1 MSTQLFVWHHAA
13 PVGSLSLND
22 EGRWSFRYDPGWNAF
37 ALSPHLPIGDV
48 REDLAHQRTVEWFF
62 DNLLPEGTLRLAL
75 ANRAGIR
82 DASAW
87 QLLSSYGQDTA
98 GALSILP
105 NDVTPSE
112 QQVYTPLPVAR
123 LSEMI
128 ERSREGFPLM
138 AQEGAMRMSLAGV
151 QEKIALRFLP
161 DGSFWLAQ
169 GSTPTTHILKPENPN
184 KKYPFCPANEWYCV
198 SLADAVGLKVPRV
211 HLLSAAGHRI
221 YVIDRYDRRETAQ
234 GIRRIHQIDLCQAR
248 NVPPSK
254 KYEDEAGLS
263 AVDLFA
269 IARSC
274 RVPVAAKSAA
284 MSWMAFNYLIGNGD
298 AHAKNVS
305 FLMTGGKP
313 DPAPAYDLL
322 CVDAYHQDRHLTMS
336 IGGMNQAG
344 WVEGC
349 HWDAFALTHAIDPR
363 AMRTALGRLVT
374 TLPAASEQLVDS
386 SVLTPDERDWLRSHV
401 APVLKERIGFVAA
414 ALAEPIHKDF
424 RALQSRR
431 DVVPE
436 DVLEAIQTAAH
447 SRDKPV

>member
-1 MSTQLFVWHHAA
+1 MSTQLFVWHHTAR
-13 PVGSLSLND
+13 VGSLSLNE
-22 EGRWSFRYDPGWNAF
+22 EGRWSFRYDPEWNAF

-48 REDLAHQRTVEWFF
+48 CGDLAHQRTVEWFF

-82 DASAW
+82 DPNTW

-105 NDVTPSE
+105 NDVIPSA

-128 ERSREGFPLM
+128 ERSREGIPLM
-138 AQEGAMRMSLAGV
+138 AQEGPLRMSLAGA
-151 QEKIALRFLP
+151 QDKIALRFLP
-161 DGSFWLAQ
+161 DGSFWLAE
-169 GSTPTTHILKPENPN
+169 GSTPTTHILKPENIN
-184 KKYPFCPANEWYCV
+184 KKYPFCPANEWFCV
-198 SLADAVGLKVPRV
+198 SLAGAVGLKVPRV
-211 HLLSAAGHRI
+211 HLLSADGHRI

-248 NVPPSK
+248 NVPPSR
-254 KYEDEAGLS
+254 KYEDEAGLR
-263 AVDLFA
+263 ADDLFA
-269 IARSC
+269 TARTC
-274 RVPVAAKSAA
+274 RVPAAAKSAA

-298 AHAKNVS
+298 AHAKNIS

-313 DPAPAYDLL
+313 EPAPAYDLL
-322 CVDAYHQDRHLTMS
+322 CVDAYHHDRHLTMS

-349 HWDAFALTHAIDPR
+349 HWDAFALMHAIDPR
-363 AMRTALGRLVT
+363 AMRTTLRRLVAD
-374 TLPAASEQLVDS
+374 LPAASEQLLAS
-386 SVLTPDERDWLRSHV
+386 PALTPEEQEWLRSHV
-401 APVLKERIGFVAA
+401 APVLKERMGFVAT
-414 ALAEPIHKDF
+414 ALTEPIHKDLL
-424 RALQSRR
+424 ALQSRQ

-436 DVLEAIQTAAH
+436 DVLEAVRSVSAG
-447 SRDKPV
+447 R